1 MRYDAQTH
9 TLHLERKDCSCGD
22 GTQSRRIDCPGC
34 KGTGKGPRGGRNGCR
49 KCYGSGNAWDHDN
62 RVPCTRC
69 NGDYINHDPENW
81 CDKAPAGLVQSLPWA
96 VVRQDRSQSFAEA
109 YLGTGLFSCTDYG
122 TAWDAN
128 DDAALIATL
137 KSEERHTQAIKI
149 CRKTDDPLVY
159 LVATGIVVILT
170 PNGYSPVAYFDDMD
184 AVCAEASA
192 HLPADVAMMIG
203 TRYHAMTG
211 GNGTALAGAL

>member
-1 MRYDAQTH
+1 
-9 TLHLERKDCSCGD
+9 
-22 GTQSRRIDCPGC
+22 
-34 KGTGKGPRGGRNGCR
+34 
-49 KCYGSGNAWDHDN
+49 
-62 RVPCTRC
+62 VPCTRC
-69 NGDYINHDPENW
+69 NGDYINHSPENW
-81 CDKAPAGLVQSLPWA
+81 CDYAPAGLVQSLPWA

-128 DDAALIATL
+128 DDAALIAAI
-137 KSEERHTQAIKI
+137 KADERHTQAIKI

-184 AVCAEASA
+184 AVCERASA
-192 HLPADVAMMIG
+192 HLPAEVAMAIG
-203 TRYHAMTG
+203 TRYYHLTG